1 MYQTHNQNDALH
13 LSDLGP
19 HLSDPTAE
27 RKTYSYDGP
36 HVDVSPSAQSSP
48 PASCALPPSPT
59 STAVIEHSMKPT
71 TQNQHQ
77 MVTRGKLGI
86 FKPKRPFVGLAAYDP
101 LHLRTAPMQEA
112 LKRKR
117 AFFDRRGSEGAALVR
132 HKRWDHITLH
142 KMLWNV
148 DSYSSQS

>member
-27 RKTYSYDGP
+27 RKTSSYDGP

-59 STAVIEHSMKPT
+59 STAVIEHSIKPT

-101 LHLRTAPMQEA
+101 LHLRTAPRTVQEA
-112 LKRKR
+112 LKLDHWKR
-117 AFFDRRGSEGAALVR
+117 ALFDRRGVLC
-132 HKRWDHITLH
+132 
-142 KMLWNV
+142 
-148 DSYSSQS
+148 SSSS